1 MASRRKEN
9 ANAEALCAALWFE
22 LKMLWRER
30 REMDLKSKIRRIPE
44 FKGVVFWDITPLL
57 KDRLA
62 FRESVKQMANHFR
75 HKAADVIV
83 SSEARGFILGA
94 AMAYELGVGFVPI
107 RKKGKL
113 PSKTVKLTYQKEYE
127 PDTIEIH
134 EDSIEVG
141 ERVLLIDD
149 LLATGGTI
157 KANAELVEKLGGKV
171 VGIGFLIELG
181 YLHGRDALGG
191 KYEVFSLINLKTSNG

>member
-1 MASRRKEN
+1 VN
-9 ANAEALCAALWFE
+9 AKALCATLWFE
-22 LKMLWRER
+22 LKKLWKGR
-30 REMDLKSKIRRIPE
+30 RKMDLKSKLRRIPE

-57 KDRLA
+57 KDKLA
-62 FRESVKQMANHFR
+62 FRESVKEMANHFR
-75 HKAADVIV
+75 HKATDVIV

-134 EDSIEVG
+134 EDSIEPG

-171 VGIGFLIELG
+171 VGIGFLIELE

-191 KYEVFSLINLKTSNG
+191 KYEVFSLINLKTPNG